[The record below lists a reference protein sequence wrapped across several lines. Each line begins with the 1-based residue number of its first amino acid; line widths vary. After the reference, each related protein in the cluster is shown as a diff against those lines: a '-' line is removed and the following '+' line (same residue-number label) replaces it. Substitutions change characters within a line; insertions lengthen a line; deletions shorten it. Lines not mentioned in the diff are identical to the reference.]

1 MSTEKFLITQE
12 PTQISDGSSSVY
24 VQQIR
29 GEFLRFCC
37 EVNKPT
43 DLTKYAQ
50 ILNNDISVAQG
61 FPLWVWSPNNK
72 SVEIVVLKSEN
83 IE

>member
-1 MSTEKFLITQE
+1 MSTEKFLISQE

-29 GEFLRFCC
+29 GGLLRFCC
-37 EVNKPT
+37 EVSKPT

-50 ILNNDISVAQG
+50 MLNNDISVAQG
-61 FPLWVWSPNNK
+61 FPLWVWSFGNEP
-72 SVEIVVLKSEN
+72 VEIIVLKSEN
-83 IE
+83 M